1 MQIIEYYP
9 PIIKR
14 IKEIQQIAQA
24 EDKEFSKLISACNAV
39 SRNMFVTTADINGVE
54 RFEKILGISPKD
66 FWTLEE
72 RKMYI
77 LTTMNQCKMTL
88 LELVFMISVYCN
100 EIKLVCDYKNYE
112 LYVNSGD
119 NVTGTGIIY
128 SILDEFLPLQV
139 YIIFAMESDT
149 KTEFTENVKN
159 LELETTVKWW
169 EAAWYLDGSVKLDGS
184 RKLNAMPW
192 RQKVN
197 LELETFQPQVEL
209 FTTEPME
216 MEMDTE
222 LQLKNSSGY
231 MEYETLIIA
240 DVQEQETGMEFEITA
255 ILEENFDD
263 MTIVAQRNLWF
274 LDGSVKLD
282 GSRKLNA
289 KIIKENL

>member
-9 PIIKR
+9 PVIKR

-24 EDKEFSKLISACNAV
+24 EDKEFLKLISACNAV
-39 SRNMFVTTADINGVE
+39 SGNMFVTTADINGVE
-54 RFEKILGISPKD
+54 RFEKILGITPKD

-72 RKMYI
+72 RKMFI
-77 LTTMNQCKMTL
+77 LTTMNKCKMTL
-88 LELVFMISVYCN
+88 LELVFMLSVYCN

-184 RKLNAMPW
+184 RKLNAIPW
-192 RQKVN
+192 KQKVN
-197 LELETFQPQVEL
+197 LELETFQPQMEL

-216 MEMDTE
+216 MELDTE

-240 DVQEQETGMEFEITA
+240 DVQEQETGMEFEITS